1 MTFLPSWRMAAVA
14 LALLLLAGCSG
25 DSDSGDTTPDST
37 PEPVEDTTT
46 DSGVTGAPGGDAAMS
61 DAPVKIDI
69 DAVRETART
78 AMFVPA
84 PTEFQAALKA
94 SDVDIDIRKLLKDS
108 ERSLDGKTRPVIA
121 LETGVRMANVL
132 LTAQDGD
139 KATVVARMRSAKA
152 GLVALA
158 IPAETMAEVD
168 RVIGDFESGKIGAAE
183 LVPALDVLAEQLNDD
198 LNHSNDPNTATLVQA
213 GGWVQGAHLLSSS
226 LAAAGKGGDAAA
238 LLHQP
243 TVLAYF
249 KDFLNKAGAGDPAVD
264 AVLAEMDKLEALAGK
279 PALTIDDLNAIATHT
294 GTILSS
300 F

>member
-25 DSDSGDTTPDST
+25 DSDSADNPEAT
-37 PEPVEDTTT
+37 PEPVEDTSE
-46 DSGVTGAPGGDAAMS
+46 DSGVTGAPGGDAVMS

-69 DAVRETART
+69 AAVRDTART

-94 SDVDIDIRKLLKDS
+94 SEVDVDIRKLLKDS
-108 ERSLDGKTRPVIA
+108 DRTLDGKSRAVIA
-121 LETGVRMANVL
+121 LETGVRMADVL

-139 KATVVARMRSAKA
+139 KATVVARMKSARE
-152 GLVALA
+152 GLVALN

-168 RVIGDFESGKIGAAE
+168 RVIGDFDAGRIGAAE
-183 LVPALDVLAEQLNDD
+183 LVPALDVLAEQLQDD
-198 LNHSNDPNTATLVQA
+198 LNQANDPNTATLVQA

-226 LAAAGKGGDAAA
+226 LAAAGKAGDAAA

-264 AVLAEMDKLEALAGK
+264 AVLAEMDALELLAAK
-279 PALTIDDLNAIATHT
+279 PALTTEDLTKIATHT
-294 GTILSS
+294 GTILAK

>member
-25 DSDSGDTTPDST
+25 DSDSDTTPDAT
-37 PEPVEDTTT
+37 PEPVEDTTE

-61 DAPVKIDI
+61 DAPSKIDI
-69 DAVRETART
+69 DAIRDTART

-108 ERSLDGKTRPVIA
+108 DRTLEGKSRPVIA
-121 LETGVRMANVL
+121 LETGVRMADVL

-139 KATVVARMRSAKA
+139 KATVVARMKSAKA
-152 GLVALA
+152 GLVALN

-168 RVIGDFESGKIGAAE
+168 RIIADFEAGTIGAPE
-183 LVPALDVLAEQLNDD
+183 LVPALDVIAEQLQDD
-198 LNHSNDPNTATLVQA
+198 LNKSNDPNTATLVQA

-226 LAAAGKGGDAAA
+226 LAEAGKGGDAAA

-249 KDFLNKAGAGDPAVD
+249 KEFLNQAGAGDPAVD
-264 AVLAEMDKLEALAGK
+264 AVLAEMDALEALASK
-279 PALTIDDLNAIATHT
+279 PALTAEDLTAIATHT
-294 GTILSS
+294 GTILSK

>member
-1 MTFLPSWRMAAVA
+1 MAAAA

-25 DSDSGDTTPDST
+25 DSDSGDTTPDAT
-37 PEPVEDTTT
+37 PEPVEETPA
-46 DSGVTGAPGGDAAMS
+46 DSGVTGAPGGDAVMS
-61 DAPVKIDI
+61 DAPTKIDI

-108 ERSLDGKTRPVIA
+108 ERTLEGKTRPVIA

-139 KATVVARMRSAKA
+139 KATVIARMKLARE
-152 GLVALA
+152 GLVALN

-168 RVIGDFESGKIGAAE
+168 RVIGDFESDKIGTSE

-198 LNHSNDPNTATLVQA
+198 LNLGTDPNTATLVQA

-226 LAAAGKGGDAAA
+226 LHAAGQGGDAAA

-264 AVLAEMDKLEALAGK
+264 VVLAEMDKLEALASK
-279 PALTIDDLNAIATHT
+279 PALTSDDLHAIATHT